1 MGRVVVIGGG
11 WAGCAA
17 AYGAAKAG
25 ARTVLLERTDMLL
38 GTGLVGGIMRNNG
51 RFCAAEETIAL
62 GGEEIYSVID
72 AVTRHKFLEFPGHRH
87 ASLYDVS
94 RIEPLIRTCLK
105 EAGVTI
111 SFCSRVT
118 DAHVSGNTIRWVTA
132 NKKNVYGDVFVDC
145 TGTFGPVSNCL
156 KFNSSCVMCIMRC
169 PTFGPRVSVAGK
181 AGVEEITN
189 SESLAISG
197 SCKLEKNSLGKW
209 LVDKLEKTGV
219 CVIPVPRYLS
229 DEDKLTIKACQQY
242 ATKEFAENL
251 VLLDTGHVKM
261 MTPYFSLEKLRMI
274 PGFENASYH
283 DPYSGGRGNSVRY
296 AVITPRE
303 NTLRV
308 KGIANLFCAGEK
320 IGLVVGHTEAIAT
333 GLLAGHNAARLAE
346 NVDLLELPVSL
357 CIGDLIAY
365 VGEKLE
371 REKTLEGKYTFSGST
386 YFERMKRLDLY
397 TTDINKLHGRVKQE
411 GLYRIFLQPV
421 KGGVK

>member
-62 GGEEIYSVID
+62 GGEELYSIID
-72 AVTRHKFLEFPGHRH
+72 AVTRHKSVEFPGHRH
-87 ASLYDVS
+87 ASLYDVT
-94 RIEPLIRTCLK
+94 RIEPLIRICLK
-105 EAGVTI
+105 EAGVTMLF
-111 SFCSRVT
+111 SSRVT
-118 DAHVSGNTIRWVTA
+118 EVHTSANTIRWVVA

-181 AGVEEITN
+181 AGVEEIMN
-189 SESLAISG
+189 PANLAVSG
-197 SCKLEKNSLGKW
+197 SCKLEKASLGKW
-209 LVDKLEKTGV
+209 LVDRLEKTGV
-219 CVIPVPRYLS
+219 CVVSVPRYLS

-242 ATKEFAENL
+242 ATKDFAENL

-261 MTPYFSLEKLRMI
+261 MTPYFSLERLRMI

-296 AVITPRE
+296 ALVTPRA

-308 KGIANLFCAGEK
+308 KGVSNLFCAGEK

-333 GLLAGHNAARLAE
+333 GLLAGNNAARLAE
-346 NVDLLELPVSL
+346 NARLLELPVSL
-357 CIGDLIAY
+357 CIGDLIAH
-365 VGEKLE
+365 VGHRLQEE
-371 REKTLEGKYTFSGST
+371 GTLEGKYTFSGSK
-386 YFERMKRLDLY
+386 YFERMKRLGLY
-397 TTDINKLHGRVKQE
+397 TTDVNRLHSRVIQE
-411 GLYRIFLQPV
+411 GLHRIFLQKV
-421 KGGVK
+421 T